1 MLPIF
6 LCVAKQA
13 KKWKSKCLV
22 LYGSNLSLKATS
34 LYVSNKAVAQTVCF
48 DVECFFCWKIFLVME
63 GKMTMVDD
71 SRQRPATS
79 GDKDGIRTVYLTG
92 PLKGPA

>member
-1 MLPIF
+1 
-6 LCVAKQA
+6 
-13 KKWKSKCLV
+13 
-22 LYGSNLSLKATS
+22 
-34 LYVSNKAVAQTVCF
+34 
-48 DVECFFCWKIFLVME
+48 
-63 GKMTMVDD
+63 MTMVDD